1 MNISYD
7 LLRSYVAT
15 DLSPEGVAEALTSIG
30 LETGGIEEVE
40 SIPGGLKGLVL
51 GKVLTCVEHE
61 NSDHLHVTTVDVGD
75 EEPLQIVC
83 GAPNVAAG
91 KGVVVATIGT
101 VLHAGEESFTI
112 KKGKIR
118 GVESYG
124 MLCSEVEIGV
134 GTDNSGIILLE
145 ADSIT
150 PGTPAASHYG
160 VSSDY
165 VLEVDIT
172 PNRVDATS
180 HYGVARDL
188 AAYLTQQTGTEVSAQ
203 LPELSASPKASSC
216 PLPVSVEVPSTLC
229 PRFQGLV
236 IRGLKVGES
245 PKWLRQTLERIGLK
259 PINVVVDVTNFVLH
273 EYGQPLHAYDLS
285 KVGAGLRVKLAE
297 EQKMTLLDK
306 SEGQL
311 GPQDLVIASADGTPL
326 CVAGVMGGLDSGTT
340 EQTTEIFLE
349 AANFNASSVRKTAR
363 RLGLNT
369 DSSFRFERGLDPE
382 RTTWALL
389 RAASLILELCPGSSI
404 DGGLFDHYPE
414 PSEPYAVTL
423 DLEYMHRLIGQEI
436 PESEVARILASLE
449 IEVTERQG
457 KLWSL
462 RVPRYRVDV
471 TRPSDVVEEILRI
484 YGYNRIELSGYIHA
498 NLSPKGAVDRSYSRK
513 LLLSEQLTGAGFNEL
528 LNNSLSSEAY
538 YEGLTSYPA
547 ERLVRLVNPLSGELN
562 VMRQTLLF
570 GGLAAISRNLRRQQR
585 SFYYYEWGNC
595 YEAAPEQT
603 KSDAT
608 TLAGYRER
616 QTLGLWVAGE
626 RVTGS
631 WAHPDEAAS
640 PFELKAQV
648 EHIFERLGIA
658 LSGIKTSFVER
669 DIFAGP
675 GYAYSTYD
683 GKELVVLGQVHPR
696 LVAAWDIE
704 LPVYFASVAWEQ
716 INRLAERVKLEAKEL
731 AKYPIVKRDLS
742 LLIDSKTTFAELE
755 QAARRAEKK
764 LLRSVS
770 LFDVYEGKNLP
781 AGKKSYALSFYLQDT
796 ERTMSDKQIDAIM
809 SKIRKSLEDGFGA
822 ELR

>member
-1 MNISYD
+1 M
-7 LLRSYVAT
+7 
-15 DLSPEGVAEALTSIG
+15 
-30 LETGGIEEVE
+30 
-40 SIPGGLKGLVL
+40 
-51 GKVLTCVEHE
+51 
-61 NSDHLHVTTVDVGD
+61 
-75 EEPLQIVC
+75 
-83 GAPNVAAG
+83 
-91 KGVVVATIGT
+91 
-101 VLHAGEESFTI
+101 
-112 KKGKIR
+112 
-118 GVESYG
+118 
-124 MLCSEVEIGV
+124 
-134 GTDNSGIILLE
+134 
-145 ADSIT
+145 
-150 PGTPAASHYG
+150 
-160 VSSDY
+160 
-165 VLEVDIT
+165 
-172 PNRVDATS
+172 
-180 HYGVARDL
+180 
-188 AAYLTQQTGTEVSAQ
+188 
-203 LPELSASPKASSC
+203 
-216 PLPVSVEVPSTLC
+216 
-229 PRFQGLV
+229 
-236 IRGLKVGES
+236 
-245 PKWLRQTLERIGLK
+245 
-259 PINVVVDVTNFVLH
+259 VDVTNFVLH

-311 GPQDLVIASADGTPL
+311 SEQDLVIASADGTPL

-414 PSEPYAVTL
+414 PSEPYAVAL

-436 PESEVARILASLE
+436 PESDVARILASLE
-449 IEVTERQG
+449 IEVTERQD

-484 YGYNRIELSGYIHA
+484 YGYN
-498 NLSPKGAVDRSYSRK
+498 VDRSYSRK

-648 EHIFERLGIA
+648 EQ
-658 LSGIKTSFVER
+658 
-669 DIFAGP
+669 D
-675 GYAYSTYD
+675 
-683 GKELVVLGQVHPR
+683 ELRRARSLRRPR
-696 LVAAWDIE
+696 LC
-704 LPVYFASVAWEQ
+704 L
-716 INRLAERVKLEAKEL
+716 
-731 AKYPIVKRDLS
+731 
-742 LLIDSKTTFAELE
+742 
-755 QAARRAEKK
+755 
-764 LLRSVS
+764 
-770 LFDVYEGKNLP
+770 
-781 AGKKSYALSFYLQDT
+781 
-796 ERTMSDKQIDAIM
+796 
-809 SKIRKSLEDGFGA
+809 
-822 ELR
+822 

>member
-15 DLSPEGVAEALTSIG
+15 DLSPEGVAEVLTSIG

-61 NSDHLHVTTVDVGD
+61 NSDHLHVTTVDVGA

-134 GTDNSGIILLE
+134 GTDNSGIILLD

-188 AAYLTQQTGTEVSAQ
+188 AAYLTQQTGTKVSAQ
-203 LPELSASPKASSC
+203 LPELSASPKAGSC

-236 IRGLKVGES
+236 IRGLKVG
-245 PKWLRQTLERIGLK
+245 
-259 PINVVVDVTNFVLH
+259 
-273 EYGQPLHAYDLS
+273 
-285 KVGAGLRVKLAE
+285 AGLRVKLAE

-311 GPQDLVIASADGTPL
+311 SPQDLVIASADGMPL

-363 RLGLNT
+363 RLGVNT

-414 PSEPYAVTL
+414 PSAPYAVTL

-436 PESEVARILASLE
+436 SEADVARILTSLE
-449 IEVTERQG
+449 IEITERQG
-457 KLWSL
+457 SLWSL
-462 RVPRYRVDV
+462 AVPRYRVDV

-528 LNNSLSSEAY
+528 LNNSLSSDAY

-608 TLAGYRER
+608 TLAGYREH

-640 PFELKAQV
+640 PFELKAQI

-696 LVAAWDIE
+696 LLAAWDIE
-704 LPVYFASVAWEQ
+704 LPVYFASVDWEQ
-716 INRLAERVKLEAKEL
+716 MNRLAERVKLEAKEL